1 MMVTEF
7 IYTAM
12 GRLSAV
18 NKSKARI
25 HTDTLN
31 YEMDASRILSIVN
44 RQYVLRFCS
53 VFYSSCLVCCTS
65 SHHHKLGKK
74 SRALQGRRETRQ
86 TEKASAEILDD
97 YDGARAGTIF
107 CR

>member
-25 HTDTLN
+25 DTDTLN

-44 RQYVLRFCS
+44 RQYVLRFCFS
-53 VFYSSCLVCCTS
+53 VLLIVFGLLYFFSSS
-65 SHHHKLGKK
+65 QAGKEK
-74 SRALQGRRETRQ
+74 SNPTREARDETNRKDLRRNP
-86 TEKASAEILDD
+86 
-97 YDGARAGTIF
+97 G
-107 CR
+107 